1 MGTVTKSTT
10 FVDGTVPTASQ
21 FNGDFD
27 TIYNEFNGS
36 IENAN
41 IDASAGI
48 SESKISFD
56 TTAGHDHDGTDSK
69 KISLYRAFVW
79 YVSGT
84 LVTGT
89 SVGARYVAPQNLT
102 ITKCWLSAR
111 TAPTGSAILVDIN
124 LNGTTIWAT
133 QANRATITA
142 GSTTGNTTTFDTT
155 AITAG
160 QYLDLDIDQVG
171 STIAGVDLTIVL
183 ECTQP

>member
-111 TAPTGSAILVDIN
+111 TAPTGSAILVTLI
-124 LNGTTIWAT
+124 LSSSSLFTLTSGLWV
-133 QANRATITA
+133 RTA
-142 GSTTGNTTTFDTT
+142 GPYQKSKIKMPPGLSC
-155 AITAG
+155 AAA
-160 QYLDLDIDQVG
+160 V
-171 STIAGVDLTIVL
+171 
-183 ECTQP
+183 